1 MKKKKLPPLRETPEF
16 QALLEDLKKQT
27 PEQLVRLKEFLE
39 KEARSHPEERNEKT

>member
-27 PEQLVRLKEFLE
+27 PEQLVRLKEYLE
-39 KEARSHPEERNEKT
+39 KESRKDSEEPK